1 MQHRRL
7 PKNDKIS
14 AAKYSLLFKYSANFY
29 QESKLFLH
37 ILLIMCRYLCRTS
50 YAFYY
55 AIFSSR
61 WLLEFAWWI
70 STANLDLVDQS
81 ACKTNQCYTLN
92 SITSRLKNWVINCS
106 IINDLILISVDRV
119 IFKEKLLRRLKSIW
133 SSLFIVSTF
142 PQIISRKSVG
152 HFFMMDASLIC

>member
-1 MQHRRL
+1 MQHGIITQTEL
-7 PKNDKIS
+7 IS
-14 AAKYSLLFKYSANFY
+14 AEKYFHSCYSDDFNKEFM
-29 QESKLFLH
+29 FLPH
-37 ILLIMCRYLCRTS
+37 ILLIMCHNPCHTS
-50 YAFYY
+50 YALYY
-55 AIFSSR
+55 HNGEF
-61 WLLEFAWWI
+61 WLLIWNWLINLVETVIGCFA
-70 STANLDLVDQS
+70 T
-81 ACKTNQCYTLN
+81 YN
-92 SITSRLKNWVINCS
+92 SISSCLNNEVTNCS